1 MTDFQ
6 PGNSEGAHG
15 TDSLAPS
22 AAEPRPIYL
31 DHQATTPVDPR
42 VAEVMV
48 RAMTEHFGNPNSTHH
63 VFGQAAARVMRD
75 AARSVAALV
84 EAAPGDVRFTTGA
97 SEAIRLAFAYALE
110 RRESSPL
117 IVAASRVE
125 HPAVLEELTAGER
138 DGRYRVVWM
147 PVDGAGRVS
156 LETVVAALKTRI
168 DLLCL
173 MAANNEVG
181 TIQPF
186 AEAAELAHRAG
197 AEVLI
202 DATQAAGRLPISVAH
217 GAIDYLVMSG
227 HKIYGPKGVGALIGA
242 ELGEAPAPERLAVH
256 NATPN
261 VPGIAGLGEACR
273 LRRLEMEADEVRI
286 ARLRDH
292 MQAALQIAIPG
303 LQVNGA
309 VEHRLAGS
317 LHISI
322 PGVQNDILVAN
333 LRDIVALSTG
343 AACMSGV
350 DASTHVF
357 EGMQLEDW
365 RLDGAV
371 RIGLGRD
378 TTEADVDHAVA
389 YIAWTVQDLQTA
401 VESPA

>member
-1 MTDFQ
+1 MTDFR
-6 PGNSEGAHG
+6 PENSQGAHEADG
-15 TDSLAPS
+15 PTPS
-22 AAEPRPIYL
+22 AAEPHPIYL

-42 VAEVMV
+42 VAKVMV
-48 RAMTEHFGNPNSTHH
+48 RVMTEQFGNPNSTHH
-63 VFGQAAARVMRD
+63 IFGQAAARVMRD

-84 EAAPGDVRFTTGA
+84 GAAPGDVRFTTGA
-97 SEAIRLAFAYALE
+97 SEAIRLAFAYASE
-110 RRESSPL
+110 RRELRPL

-125 HPAVLEELTAGER
+125 HPAVLEELAAGER

-156 LETVVAALKTRI
+156 LETVAAALKTRI

-186 AEAAELAHRAG
+186 VEAAELAHRVG
-197 AEVLI
+197 AEVLV
-202 DATQAAGRLPISVAH
+202 DATQAAGRLQISVAY
-217 GAIDYLVMSG
+217 GAIDYLVLSG
-227 HKIYGPKGVGALIGA
+227 HKIYGPKGVGALIGD

-273 LRRLEMEADEVRI
+273 LRRLEMDADEVRI
-286 ARLRDH
+286 AGLRDH
-292 MQAALQIAIPG
+292 MQASLQAAIPG
-303 LQVNGA
+303 LEVNGA
-309 VEHRLAGS
+309 IDHRLAGS

-350 DASTHVF
+350 DAPSHVL
-357 EGMQLEDW
+357 EAMQLEDW

-378 TTEADVDHAVA
+378 TTKADVDRAVA
-389 YIAWTVQDLQTA
+389 YIAWTVQDLQNA
-401 VESPA
+401 VESAA